1 MTVSVTAAESRIT
14 EFAPDAL
21 PALSLAGG
29 EQKAL
34 PTVTGRLR
42 FANSWR
48 TPTVTLSP
56 VWTGGGNTVI
66 LKDGGITGHTA
77 GSTALTASLLGKT
90 LSLPVTVSSS
100 AHVFGEW
107 TEGSRPSCTENGS
120 RSRKCSL
127 CGEVENRTLPALG
140 HDYKETVSA
149 DGAGSFVCSRCGA
162 ARNFLPGDVNGDGK
176 VTAADR
182 TVLARHLAKWKG
194 YGEDA
199 IQFAAADL
207 NGDGKIT
214 SADRTV
220 LARALA
226 KWAGYVL

>member
-149 DGAGSFVCSRCGA
+149 DGAGSFVCSRA
-162 ARNFLPGDVNGDGK
+162 EPPGIFSPE
-176 VTAADR
+176 T
-182 TVLARHLAKWKG
+182 
-194 YGEDA
+194 
-199 IQFAAADL
+199 
-207 NGDGKIT
+207 
-214 SADRTV
+214 
-220 LARALA
+220 
-226 KWAGYVL
+226 